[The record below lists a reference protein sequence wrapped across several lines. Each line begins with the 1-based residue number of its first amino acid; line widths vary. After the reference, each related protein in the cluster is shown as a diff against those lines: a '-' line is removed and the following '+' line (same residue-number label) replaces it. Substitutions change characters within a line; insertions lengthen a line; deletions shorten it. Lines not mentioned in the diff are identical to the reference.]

1 VTDREETAVAT
12 ATRPHAAARRRPAIS
27 VGSRRH
33 EAGFW
38 MIAATFMAAMAFS
51 TVPTPL
57 YPLYQARDG
66 FSSFMVTV
74 VFAVYAVGVATSL
87 MLAGQISDWI
97 GRRKVLVPALL
108 AEILAGVLFIAWRDH
123 AGLLVARLITGL
135 GVGLVTG
142 TATAYLVELQKA
154 ARPKAGQ
161 GRFEIV
167 STFANIGGL
176 GAGPLI
182 AGALV
187 QYVAHP
193 LTIPYVV
200 LGGSLI
206 VGLAAI
212 AASPETVKAPD
223 ERFHYRP
230 QRVRLHLGTGAER
243 TTGLAALAGAFAAF
257 AIFGLFTSL
266 APGFVGGTLHH
277 SSHLLD
283 GFTAF
288 LVFGAA
294 VIGQLTTA
302 ALDAHQRFALGLVL
316 EATGLI
322 VLVVGTEAAQL
333 ITFLAGGALAG
344 AGGGVLFKV
353 AIGTIAGLAPEEKR
367 GEALAGLFLTSY
379 VGLIIP
385 AVGVGVLTLY
395 LSTQVSML
403 CFGAVLIAV
412 LGIIGALRF
421 VPGHAAEN

>member
-1 VTDREETAVAT
+1 
-12 ATRPHAAARRRPAIS
+12 
-27 VGSRRH
+27 
-33 EAGFW
+33 

-87 MLAGQISDWI
+87 VLAGQLSDWI

-108 AEILAGVLFIAWRDH
+108 AEILASVLFIVWRDL

-154 ARPKAGQ
+154 ARPEAGQ

-212 AASPETVKAPD
+212 AASPETVKTPD

-230 QRVRLHLGTGAER
+230 QRVRLHLGTGGER
-243 TTGLAALAGAFAAF
+243 ANGLAALAGAFAAF

-302 ALDAHQRFALGLVL
+302 ALGARQRFALGLVL
-316 EATGLI
+316 EAAGLI

-333 ITFLAGGALAG
+333 ILFLAGGALAG

-403 CFGAVLIAV
+403 CFGAVLMAV
-412 LGIIGALRF
+412 LVIIGALRF
-421 VPGHAAEN
+421 VPGHDAEK

>member
-1 VTDREETAVAT
+1 
-12 ATRPHAAARRRPAIS
+12 
-27 VGSRRH
+27 
-33 EAGFW
+33 
-38 MIAATFMAAMAFS
+38 MIAVTFLAAMAFS

-87 MLAGQISDWI
+87 VLAGEISDSI

-108 AEILAGVLFIAWRDH
+108 AEVLAGVLFIVWRDL

-142 TATAYLVELQKA
+142 TATAYLVELQKN
-154 ARPKAGQ
+154 ARPDGGQ

-187 QYVAHP
+187 QYVAYP
-193 LTIPYVV
+193 LAIPYVV
-200 LGGSLI
+200 LGGC
-206 VGLAAI
+206 VVAGLVATI
-212 AASPETVKAPD
+212 ASPETVSAPD
-223 ERFHYRP
+223 EQYHYRP
-230 QRVRLHLGTGAER
+230 QRVRLHLGTGADR
-243 TTGLAALAGAFAAF
+243 ARGMAALAGALVAF
-257 AIFGLFTSL
+257 AVFGLFTSL
-266 APGFVGGTLHH
+266 APGFVGNTLHH
-277 SSHLLD
+277 ANHLLD

-294 VIGQLTTA
+294 VIAQLATA
-302 ALDAHQRFALGLVL
+302 ALSSRQRFVLGLVL
-316 EATGLI
+316 EAVGLV
-322 VLVVGTEAAQL
+322 VLVTGTEATQL

-353 AIGTIAGLAPEEKR
+353 ALGTIAGLAPEAQR

-379 VGLIIP
+379 IGLIIP
-385 AVGVGVLTLY
+385 AVGVGVLTQY
-395 LSTQVSML
+395 VSTQTSML
-403 CFGAVLIAV
+403 VFASALMAVLALIGV
-412 LGIIGALRF
+412 LQFA
-421 VPGHAAEN
+421 PGRGRAR

>member
-1 VTDREETAVAT
+1 MPTTTHTPAT
-12 ATRPHAAARRRPAIS
+12 TPSHAAARDPAADRT
-27 VGSRRH
+27 GSRRH

-38 MIAATFMAAMAFS
+38 LIAFAFLAAMAFS

-74 VFAVYAVGVATSL
+74 VFAVYAIGVATSL
-87 MLAGQISDWI
+87 VLAGQLSDHL
-97 GRRKVLVPALL
+97 GRRRLLVPALL
-108 AEILAGVLFIAWRDH
+108 AELLAGVLFIVWRDL
-123 AGLLVARLITGL
+123 AGLLVARFITGL

-142 TATAYLVELQKA
+142 TATAYLVELHKE
-154 ARPKAGQ
+154 ARPESGQ

-187 QYVAHP
+187 QYVSHP
-193 LTIPYVV
+193 LAIPYVV
-200 LGGSLI
+200 LGVCLI

-212 AASPETVKAPD
+212 VASPETVESRG
-223 ERFHYRP
+223 ERYRYRP
-230 QRVRLHLGTGAER
+230 QRIGLHIGSGAER
-243 TTGLAALAGAFAAF
+243 ATGLAALAGAFSAF

-266 APGFVGGTLHH
+266 APGFVSVNLHH
-277 SSHLLD
+277 PSHLLD

-294 VIGQLTTA
+294 VVAQLATA
-302 ALDAHQRFALGLVL
+302 SLGTRQRFALGLAL
-316 EATGLI
+316 EAVG
-322 VLVVGTEAAQL
+322 LVVIVVGMEASQL
-333 ITFLAGGALAG
+333 ATFLAGGALAG
-344 AGGGVLFKV
+344 AGGGALFKV
-353 AIGTIAGLAPEEKR
+353 AIGTIASLAPETQR

-385 AVGVGVLTLY
+385 AIGVGVLTQY
-395 LSTQVSML
+395 VSAQTSMVVFAAAL
-403 CFGAVLIAV
+403 MAVLAIIA
-412 LGIIGALRF
+412 GLRF
-421 VPGHAAEN
+421 SRGHSAEG